1 MSSLKRSF
9 CIKVIQTLFLA
20 KLIHKLNKIYLLV
33 KNRQMPN
40 EAEKMTGSY
49 CSLVGICSVDSIC

>member
-9 CIKVIQTLFLA
+9 CIKVIQALFLT

-33 KNRQMPN
+33 KNRQMRI
-40 EAEKMTGSY
+40 EAEKMAGSY
-49 CSLVGICSVDSIC
+49 CSLVGICSADSIC